1 MDGSSDKNNSYV
13 WIYVGFKMG
22 DIREFVEEYKI
33 DRKIRAIR

>member
-1 MDGSSDKNNSYV
+1 MDGFLDKNNLYV

-33 DRKIRAIR
+33 DRKIRVI